1 MADVTNE
8 TQADTQPNVVEN
20 DKIPEQPL
28 IKEIDQEEVEEEEA
42 APSKIEGNI
51 ENPEPASSPPLLK
64 PQMISAAGETVAG
77 MKASPSTTIG
87 KV

>member
-28 IKEIDQEEVEEEEA
+28 IKEID
-42 APSKIEGNI
+42 
-51 ENPEPASSPPLLK
+51 
-64 PQMISAAGETVAG
+64 
-77 MKASPSTTIG
+77 
-87 KV
+87 